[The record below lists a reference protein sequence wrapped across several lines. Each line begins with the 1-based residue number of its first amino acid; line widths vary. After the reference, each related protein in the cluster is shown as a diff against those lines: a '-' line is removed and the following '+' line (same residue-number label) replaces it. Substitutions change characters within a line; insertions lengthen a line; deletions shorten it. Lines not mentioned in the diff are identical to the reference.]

1 VATVRLLVTG
11 ANGLLGAAVVSVA
24 TAGRSVV
31 IAATRRDADVR
42 DGDAVL
48 RLVGEARPDAVVHCA
63 YARDDEE
70 AIVRGSANVARA
82 AASVDAR
89 LVHLSSDRVFRGRA
103 EPYTEGHRTDPI
115 DPYGAAKARAEEE
128 VTAAC
133 PSAVLV
139 RTSLLWRLDPPSA
152 SVQAVLDALAGTT
165 STAFFV
171 DELRCPNHVD
181 DLAAACVQLA
191 ARSDLEGPLHLAGSE
206 AVSRYDLARR
216 VAAAL
221 GRDPSRIRPGR
232 QADHASPRPP
242 AIILDSSRAAQLM
255 GWSPRPLPGV
265 RRHSS

>member
-1 VATVRLLVTG
+1 MRLFVTG
-11 ANGLLGAAVVSVA
+11 ANGLLGGAVVSVA
-24 TAGRSVV
+24 TAARSVV
-31 IAATRRDADVR
+31 IAATRHDADVR
-42 DGDAVL
+42 DRAAVR
-48 RLVGEARPDAVVHCA
+48 RLVGETRPDAVVHCA
-63 YARDDEE
+63 YTRDDEE
-70 AIVRGSANVARA
+70 TIVRGSANVAHA

-103 EPYTEGHRTDPI
+103 EPYTEGDRTDPI

-152 SVQAVLDALAGTT
+152 SVQAVLEALTGTT

-191 ARSDLEGPLHLAGSE
+191 ARPDLPGPLHLAGSE

-216 VAAAL
+216 FAAAL
-221 GRDPSRIRPGR
+221 GIDPSRVRPGR
-232 QADHASPRPP
+232 QADHTSPRPP
-242 AIILDSSRAAQLM
+242 ALILDSSRAARLL
-255 GWSPRPLPGV
+255 GWSPRHLPGV
-265 RRHSS
+265 RRRSS